1 MPPGTP
7 DKFRKSPVAF
17 FAELDLNTC
26 ETAPDQAML
35 VAVKKEMRRL
45 CLLLPPPL
53 REPQP
58 PPRRWSP
65 RLVRRW

>member
-7 DKFRKSPVAF
+7 DKFRKSLVAF
-17 FAELDLNTC
+17 FAEHDLNTC

-45 CLLLPPPL
+45 CLLLPPAL

-58 PPRRWSP
+58 LRRRWSP
-65 RLVRRW
+65 RPVRRW